1 MRIRIDERRLYKMN
15 LETQQCIAENL
26 KYLRNFYGYTQDQVA
41 DFLHVARST
50 YTLLESGRKIPRA
63 DLLIGLSQIYHVRID
78 VLLETNRKKFVHEVT
93 FVQGSNGDVIE
104 LMNLYYQ
111 LSPFAQ
117 GCLYERAE
125 MLLDMER
132 REKMQQLQERKNTKK
147 P

>member
-1 MRIRIDERRLYKMN
+1 MDLK
-15 LETQQCIAENL
+15 TQQCIAENL

-41 DFLHVARST
+41 DFLHISRSS
-50 YTLLESGRKIPRA
+50 YVVLELGRKIPRA

-78 VLLETNRKKFVHEVT
+78 VLLETDKQKFIHEVT
-93 FVQGSNGDVIE
+93 FTQSNDGAVIE
-104 LMNLYYQ
+104 LMELYYK

-132 REKMQQLQERKNTKK
+132 REKKNKNKGTEKT
-147 P
+147 